1 MGEDLYYEIKLIS
14 QDTSTTGAKI
24 VLESFQQTQ
33 SICLVRYGHQISVYT
48 VRLLQFLF
56 DKLQKLSKIVDKFT
70 VDLFC

>member
-33 SICLVRYGHQISVYT
+33 TICLVRYGHQI
-48 VRLLQFLF
+48 
-56 DKLQKLSKIVDKFT
+56 
-70 VDLFC
+70 